1 MNRNQLVKIDA
12 QTKILCHLLP
22 YKWITVTT
30 YYKIP
35 LSRKVT
41 CLRRL
46 KVIALCTCLT
56 NNNRISFIAQ
66 VQIYLWQR
74 TIQLTQLRPEMLP
87 SLAQF
92 KLRNLVFLVL
102 EILFQLTKLKPLI
115 KTTRSIQLV
124 TPIICNTQLTQ
135 QKLKKKSFLNE
146 FKPE

>member
-1 MNRNQLVKIDA
+1 MAKIDA

-30 YYKIP
+30 CYKIQ

-41 CLRRL
+41 CLKRL
-46 KVIALCTCLT
+46 KVVALCTCLT
-56 NNNRISFIAQ
+56 NNSRISFIAK

-92 KLRNLVFLVL
+92 KLRNLVFLEL
-102 EILFQLTKLKPLI
+102 EILFQLTKLKPQI
-115 KTTRSIQLV
+115 KTTKSIQLV
-124 TPIICNTQLTQ
+124 TLIINFVYVVLCMKHHLHW
-135 QKLKKKSFLNE
+135 
-146 FKPE
+146 P